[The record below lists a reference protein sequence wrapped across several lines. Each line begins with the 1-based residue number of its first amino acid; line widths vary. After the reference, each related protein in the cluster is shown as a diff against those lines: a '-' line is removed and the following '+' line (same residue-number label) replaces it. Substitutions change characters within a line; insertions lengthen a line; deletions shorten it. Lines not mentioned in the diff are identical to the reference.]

1 MTDNTDKSIHLTQQ
15 WLTEIQVLRQQMA
28 ELRQE
33 RDQAWESSQKWCRLY
48 NTEAEQR
55 RLESQKS
62 QQAIASVKAEVE
74 KLQAVDIGTDVG
86 SLTANSLQLEIS
98 PQTTWEQLKVKL
110 ITLAQER
117 DRLLQALKTE
127 QESHFQ
133 TRKSL
138 TTALGDAIDSLAK
151 ARLGSGG
158 AGEQGSGGAG
168 ED

>member
-15 WLTEIQVLRQQMA
+15 WLAEIQFLRQQMA

-33 RDQAWESSQKWCRLY
+33 RNEAWESSQKWCRLY

-62 QQAIASVKAEVE
+62 QQAIARVKAELE

-86 SLTANSLQLEIS
+86 PLTADSLQLEIS
-98 PQTTWEQLKVKL
+98 PQTTWEQLKAKL
-110 ITLAQER
+110 IILAQER

-127 QESHFQ
+127 QESHVQ

-151 ARLGSGG
+151 ARAGSGG
-158 AGEQGSGGAG
+158 AGEPGSEGAG